1 MDFVTQFSE
10 WGYIGL
16 FIAAFIA
23 GSAVPFCSEAVLT
36 LLLASGYDFS
46 LTLIV
51 ATIGNFLGGVTCFYL
66 GRIGKLEWIEKYLRI
81 KPEKLYKTVK
91 FVQKGPGGV
100 MAFLSFLPAG
110 GTVIVVALG
119 YMRANLWVTNISML
133 LGKFLRYLC
142 VAEGVEFFI

>member
-1 MDFVTQFSE
+1 MDIVAQFSE

-16 FIAAFIA
+16 FISAFIA
-23 GSAVPFCSEAVLT
+23 GSAIPFCSEAVLM
-36 LLLASGYDFS
+36 LLLAAHYDVTA
-46 LTLIV
+46 TLIV
-51 ATIGNFLGGVTCFYL
+51 ATIGNFLGGVTCYYL
-66 GRIGKLEWIEKYLRI
+66 GHLGKLEWIEKYLRI
-81 KPEKLYKTVK
+81 KPEKLNKAVE

-119 YMRANLWVTNISML
+119 YMRANLWVTNISMF

-142 VAEGVEFFI
+142 VVKGVEFFI

>member
-1 MDFVTQFSE
+1 M
-10 WGYIGL
+10 
-16 FIAAFIA
+16 
-23 GSAVPFCSEAVLT
+23 
-36 LLLASGYDFS
+36 
-46 LTLIV
+46 
-51 ATIGNFLGGVTCFYL
+51 